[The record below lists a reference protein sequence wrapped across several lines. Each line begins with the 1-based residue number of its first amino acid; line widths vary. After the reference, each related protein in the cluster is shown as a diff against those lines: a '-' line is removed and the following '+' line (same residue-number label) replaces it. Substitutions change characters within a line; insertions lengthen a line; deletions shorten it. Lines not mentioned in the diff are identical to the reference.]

1 MNYTIKKFIPET
13 QEFRF
18 EFDDERWIS
27 IDLANDFPNYHIIYN
42 NFANPFWYYISQDGE
57 NTIKKLNVLDVRKK
71 SSKYKKTII
80 NNIVYK
86 IANQSEYDKYNEDS
100 DENKKLYNMLKRLWD
115 NDGTIAISV
124 V

>member
-13 QEFRF
+13 HEFRF
-18 EFDDERWIS
+18 EFDDERWIG

-42 NFANPFWYYISQDGE
+42 NFGDPFWYYISQDGE

-71 SSKYKKTII
+71 SSKYEKTQV

-100 DENKKLYNMLKRLWD
+100 DENKKLHNMLLRLWD

>member
-18 EFDDERWIS
+18 EFDDERWIG

-42 NFANPFWYYISQDGE
+42 NFGDPFWYYISQDGE

-71 SSKYKKTII
+71 SSKYEKTQV

-100 DENKKLYNMLKRLWD
+100 DENKKLYNMLLRLWD

>member
-1 MNYTIKKFIPET
+1 MNYTIKNFIPET

-18 EFDDERWIS
+18 EFDDERWIG
-27 IDLANDFPNYHIIYN
+27 IDLANDFPNYNIIYN
-42 NFANPFWYYISQDGE
+42 NFGNPFWYYISQDGE

-71 SSKYKKTII
+71 SSKYEKTQV

-86 IANQSEYDKYNEDS
+86 IANQTEYDKYSNHNID
-100 DENKKLYNMLKRLWD
+100 NKKLYNILKRLCG

>member
-18 EFDDERWIS
+18 EFDDERWIG

-42 NFANPFWYYISQDGE
+42 NFGNPFWYYISQDGE
-57 NTIKKLNVLDVRKK
+57 NTIKKLNVLDIRKK
-71 SSKYKKTII
+71 SSKYEKTQV

-86 IANQSEYDKYNEDS
+86 IANQTEYDKYNEDS
-100 DENKKLYNMLKRLWD
+100 DENKKLHNMLLRLWD
-115 NDGTIAISV
+115 NDGTIAITV

>member
-18 EFDDERWIS
+18 EFDDERWIG

-42 NFANPFWYYISQDGE
+42 NFGNPFWYYISQDGE

-71 SSKYKKTII
+71 SSKYEKTQV

-86 IANQSEYDKYNEDS
+86 IANQTEYDKYSNHNI
-100 DENKKLYNMLKRLWD
+100 ENKKLYNILKRLCG

>member
-18 EFDDERWIS
+18 EFDDERWIG

-42 NFANPFWYYISQDGE
+42 NFGNPFWYYISQDGE

-71 SSKYKKTII
+71 SSKYEKTQV

-86 IANQSEYDKYNEDS
+86 IANQIEYDKYSNHNID
-100 DENKKLYNMLKRLWD
+100 NKKLYNILKRLCG
-115 NDGTIAISV
+115 NDGTIVISV

>member
-18 EFDDERWIS
+18 EFDDERWIG

-42 NFANPFWYYISQDGE
+42 NFGNPFWYYISQDGE

-71 SSKYKKTII
+71 SSKYEKTQV

-100 DENKKLYNMLKRLWD
+100 DENKKLHNMLKRLWD